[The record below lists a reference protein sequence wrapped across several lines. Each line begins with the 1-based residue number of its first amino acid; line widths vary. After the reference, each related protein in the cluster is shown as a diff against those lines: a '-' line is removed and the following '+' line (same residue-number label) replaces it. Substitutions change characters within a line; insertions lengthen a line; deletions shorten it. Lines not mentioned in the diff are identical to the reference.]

1 MRQANVSKNYSL
13 SKEMDETLSYFDTQL
28 IGMKSVHFHFFS
40 FYFILILLA
49 SCSKKDTPDPPALP
63 PQFPGC
69 INVTSPGLGSFV
81 IAGTTISL
89 SWSAGANASSY
100 DVYLSIESQ
109 APAIIGT
116 NITGTSLSFTVPA
129 AANARYQWY
138 VQPKSTNGN
147 AVGCAATM
155 SNFIAITI
163 QPPVAFG
170 FYVVGYFPNYR
181 NLSEV
186 PDVKFRM
193 CNVVNYAFF
202 SVNAGGTLDVNNA
215 ALVPQVIQKAKTN
228 GAKILVSLNEVA
240 NGNFKNAAST
250 AGTRNALIKDIMNKV
265 RQYGFDGVDVDWEF
279 PRTDDG
285 THITYAALMKELSDS
300 LHRDAKYYLSA
311 AITAGKYSGVI
322 RDAIQT
328 EVFAYADWFNIMSYD
343 DFDATVPFRH
353 HSPYALSVTSLNY
366 WLTTRGMPASK
377 CVLGFPAYGRAS
389 GIIQTGTTMSYRTIL
404 TQGGSSQSDSALVS
418 QGNFVNY
425 KIYYNGQPTAKLK
438 TMLAKQRA
446 NGVMMWELWHDAPD
460 DNSLLKAACDTIG
473 RRY

>member
-1 MRQANVSKNYSL
+1 
-13 SKEMDETLSYFDTQL
+13 
-28 IGMKSVHFHFFS
+28 MKSLH
-40 FYFILILLA
+40 LLA
-49 SCSKKDTPDPPALP
+49 FIFLMLLLCAVSCRKESVQQP
-63 PQFPGC
+63 PQPPVVPGC
-69 INVTSPGLGSFV
+69 SSSISPESGSFV
-81 IAGTTISL
+81 ISGATVTL
-89 SWSAGANASSY
+89 SWTTVPNAISYDIYLSTEALPKTVVASNVTATSVSYTVPAGANTKYYWYAQPKNTNGPANGCTATVSHFTAI
-100 DVYLSIESQ
+100 VIN
-109 APAIIGT
+109 APA
-116 NITGTSLSFTVPA
+116 
-129 AANARYQWY
+129 
-138 VQPKSTNGN
+138 
-147 AVGCAATM
+147 
-155 SNFIAITI
+155 
-163 QPPVAFG
+163 AFG
-170 FYVVGYFPNYR
+170 FYVVGYFPHYR

-202 SVNAGGTLDVNNA
+202 SVNAGGTLDVNNP
-215 ALVPQVIQKAKTN
+215 ALVPQVIAKAKTN
-228 GAKILVSLNEVA
+228 RAKILVSLNESA
-240 NGNFKNAAST
+240 AGNFKNAAAT

-366 WLTTRGMPASK
+366 WLTTRGMPAAK

-425 KIYYNGQPTAKLK
+425 KIYYNGQPTVKLK

-446 NGVMMWELWHDAPD
+446 NGVMMWEMWHDAPD
-460 DNSLLKAACDTIG
+460 ENSLLKAACDTIG
-473 RRY
+473 RVY